1 MNDVLFE
8 PISRLSELIRTRQ
21 VSPVEVTEAALG
33 RIEAL
38 DGRLRAFITV
48 LADQARQEASLAERE
63 IVAGRWRGPLHGV
76 PIGLKDLYSTRGI
89 RTTAASL
96 VYRDIVPEYDSAV
109 TERLQ
114 AAGSVLLGKTNMTEI
129 AYGPS
134 DWFHE
139 EFGLARNPW
148 GLDRFP
154 GGSSTGS
161 GIAVATGMTY
171 MAMGSDT
178 GGSIRNPASFCGVS
192 GLKPTYGLVSCYG
205 AYPSSWTLDH
215 MGPLAR
221 SAEDC
226 AISLQALAGYD
237 PRDPNSADHPV
248 PDYRA
253 TINDGV
259 GGLRVGIMRTH
270 FFQSLEPAVE
280 QAVLGAVETLRS
292 LGASVSE
299 VDVPGLVEDSNAA
312 FRFVVTAEAS
322 AFHRPHLP
330 QDAEGY
336 VPDIREKL
344 LGGLEIPAVDYIAAL
359 EARRRLGDNLERVF
373 DQVDLLVAPTRDTLP
388 PRQADNGNIL
398 DRFPYAV
405 EGRPSL
411 TIPFNV
417 GGQPAISIPCGFEA
431 GLPIGVQFVG
441 RRFDDAG
448 VLRAAHAYQQA
459 TDWHLRRPEI
469 VLERA

>member
-1 MNDVLFE
+1 MNDLLFE

-21 VSPVEVTEAALG
+21 VSPVETTEAALG

-48 LADQARQEASLAERE
+48 LSEQAIQEARQAESD
-63 IVAGRWRGPLHGV
+63 IAAGQWRGPLHGV
-76 PIGLKDLYSTRGI
+76 PIGLKDLYFTRGI
-89 RTTAASL
+89 RTTAASM
-96 VYRDIVPEYDSAV
+96 VYRDFVPDHDSAV
-109 TERLQ
+109 TERLRD
-114 AAGSVLLGKTNMTEI
+114 AGAVLLGKTNMTEI

-161 GIAVATGMTY
+161 GIAVATGMAY

-192 GLKPTYGLVSCYG
+192 GIKPTYGLVSCYG
-205 AYPSSWTLDH
+205 AYPASWTLDH

-237 PRDPNSADHPV
+237 PRDPNSANQQI

-253 TINDGV
+253 SINDGV
-259 GGLRVGIMRTH
+259 AGLRVGIIRKH

-280 QAVLGAVETLRS
+280 QAVLGAVETLRT

-299 VDVPGLVEDSNAA
+299 VDVPGLIEDSNAA
-312 FRFVVTAEAS
+312 FTFVMKAEPS
-322 AFHRPHLP
+322 TFHRPHLP
-330 QDAEGY
+330 QDAAGY
-336 VPDIREKL
+336 LPDIREKL
-344 LGGLEIPAVDYIAAL
+344 LKGLEIRAVDYIAAL
-359 EARRRLGDNLERVF
+359 QTCRRLRDNLERVF

-388 PRQADNGNIL
+388 PRQADNGNVL
-398 DRFPYAV
+398 DQFPYAV

-411 TIPFNV
+411 TLPFNV
-417 GGQPAISIPCGFEA
+417 SGQPAISIPCGFEA

-459 TDWHLRRPEI
+459 TDWHLRHPEI